1 MPIIIN
7 CIQGTAEW
15 YQARNGLITASL
27 FEMVVAQTKQGQKT
41 SKYHAVMMKLAGER
55 ITGKAVEEGTTLAMR
70 RGTEL
75 EPSAR
80 QLYGTLTH
88 TKPECIGFVL
98 ADDRRKGFS
107 PDAFIGT
114 NGLLEIKTKKPE
126 ILIPHF
132 YQKSFPEEHKA
143 QCQGGLWIA
152 QREWID
158 LMLYWPDMPP
168 LIKRAYR
175 DEAYIRKLESEIN
188 HFNEA
193 LEKMVQQIKHA
204 DTGFGMRIK
213 IITKGQENA
222 ELREDVSN
230 VLEKPINK
238 EIGKK
243 AGSVLERRRVIRQP
257 TKTKRRRL
265 APRLKMP
272 KR

>member
-1 MPIIIN
+1 MPIIID
-7 CIQGTAEW
+7 CIQGTEQW
-15 YQARNGLITASL
+15 HQVRNGLITASL
-27 FEMVVAQTKQGQKT
+27 FEMVMAQKKQGQKT
-41 SKYHAVMMKLAGER
+41 SKYHAVMRKLAGER
-55 ITGKAVEEGTTLAMR
+55 ITGKVVEEATTLSMR

-75 EPSAR
+75 EPIAR
-80 QLYGTLTH
+80 ELYATLTH
-88 TKPECIGFVL
+88 TEPQSVGFVL
-98 ADDRRKGFS
+98 ADDRMKGFS

-132 YQKSFPEEHKA
+132 TQKSFPAEHKA

-193 LEKMVQQIKHA
+193 LEIMVQQIQGAK
-204 DTGFGMRIK
+204 T
-213 IITKGQENA
+213 A
-222 ELREDVSN
+222 E
-230 VLEKPINK
+230 
-238 EIGKK
+238 
-243 AGSVLERRRVIRQP
+243 SVRSQNDSEESISRQACERRGLSGAEKAKQSIGRER
-257 TKTKRRRL
+257 KE
-265 APRLKMP
+265 AD
-272 KR
+272 